1 MDKQFLISSF
11 FMVGESGRR
20 AVSGMLG
27 LHTHKVLSDFISAF
41 RDDLEHHGE
50 WLEINGHEVSIDIT
64 LQEVEA
70 ACGIE

>member
-1 MDKQFLISSF
+1 MDKQYLISSF
-11 FMVGESGRR
+11 NMVGDNGKRP
-20 AVSGMLG
+20 AMGMLG